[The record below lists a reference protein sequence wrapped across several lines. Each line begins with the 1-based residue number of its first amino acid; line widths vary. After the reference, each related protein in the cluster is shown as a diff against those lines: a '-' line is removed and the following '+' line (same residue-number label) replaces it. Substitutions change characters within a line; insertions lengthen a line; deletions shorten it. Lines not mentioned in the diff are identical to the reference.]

1 MNRRI
6 FIISAF
12 CFLFFA
18 LSADTW
24 LQTYDPFDEAIFNVE
39 DVVICSDGGYAI
51 NGTCIDQQTT
61 IGWGF
66 VIKTDSN
73 GNMLWANRDI
83 VDFQAEN
90 DSRAF
95 IENEDGGFLSSSYY
109 WGNGT
114 ALLRRDNVGDIEESI
129 LLEDIAIHSMCNTYD
144 ENYILTGQDYT
155 NSATDQWPCL
165 IKCNQNLEILWQ
177 QIYEFDD
184 YEWGVIKSVIQSS
197 DSGFLLTGYVYDVE
211 TEDAI
216 LVIKTNAEGDTL
228 WTRILDVTDE
238 DDLARTIIESY
249 ESDIVIGGE
258 IEDVSGFLWK
268 LDSEGNTIWLETGT
282 ENCGYEIFSLVN
294 TDDGKFISL
303 MNIPVTIN
311 SIRKFDFDFNIEW
324 TNDIPYYNANG
335 DKALGVNSDG
345 NIIIALQGSSF
356 LALTKLNPDGTD
368 VDEEIITISKT
379 TINAFPNPFKPSQQ
393 RNSGITIN
401 FENFKNNE
409 DSQVNIYNIKGRRVK
424 QFEISKRQNSI
435 QWNGANANQKQV
447 SSGVYFVTLNS
458 GGKTIDFK
466 KITIIK

>member
-1 MNRRI
+1 MKREI
-6 FIISAF
+6 FVISAF
-12 CFLFFA
+12 CFLCFA

-39 DVVICSDGGYAI
+39 DVIVCSDGGYAI

-83 VDFQAEN
+83 VDFQPEN

-114 ALLRRDNVGDIEESI
+114 ALIRRDNVGDIEESI
-129 LLEDIAIHSMCNTYD
+129 LLEDIAIHSMYNTCD
-144 ENYILTGQDYT
+144 ENYILTGQEYT

-228 WTRILDVTDE
+228 WTRILNVTDE
-238 DDLARTIIESY
+238 DDLARTIIETD
-249 ESDIVIGGE
+249 EGDIFIGGYLE
-258 IEDVSGFLWK
+258 GITAGFLWK
-268 LDSEGNTIWLETGT
+268 LDSEGNTIWFESGT
-282 ENCGYEIFSLVN
+282 ATCGYGYRSFTKSNDGSIISYFGDLEINHSL
-294 TDDGKFISL
+294 
-303 MNIPVTIN
+303 
-311 SIRKFDFDFNIEW
+311 RKFDSNYNIEW
-324 TNDIPYYNANG
+324 TNSLPYSAGAG
-335 DKALGVNSDG
+335 DKAIG
-345 NIIIALQGSSF
+345 IISTQYIVVASFYPSSRVALI
-356 LALTKLNPDGTD
+356 KLKPDGTD
-368 VDEEIITISKT
+368 INEEQIIISKT
-379 TINAFPNPFKPSQQ
+379 VLKTYPNPFNP
-393 RNSGITIN
+393 TIN
-401 FENFKNNE
+401 FSFSLNKKSMIEINLF
-409 DSQVNIYNIKGRRVK
+409 NIKGQLVHV
-424 QFEISKRQNSI
+424 IHPDMLSCGDHI
-435 QWNGANANQKQV
+435 ITWNAGDL
-447 SSGVYFVTLNS
+447 SSGIYFAQLQSNNRILDS
-458 GGKTIDFK
+458 K
-466 KITIIK
+466 KINLLK